1 MGISPYDQPNAR
13 SGDLSKPNFEFRISN
28 FELPPPLP
36 EAGISEGGWGKNPKS
51 EIRNPKSSRGW
62 SILVKLLIA
71 NRGEIAV
78 RIIRACREM
87 DIETVA
93 VYSEVDRLAPHV
105 LMADQSFPIGP
116 AAAAQSYLNMD
127 RLLEV
132 AAQSGAELLHPGY
145 GFLAENADFA
155 EKVEAAGVTWVG
167 PPPEAMRVMGSK
179 TESRKL
185 AVQSGVPLIAGMM
198 DPLESLA
205 ELESF
210 VDEHGLPVLLKAVAG
225 GGGKGMRAVSDRAE
239 LAGAYER
246 ACSEGQAYFGDP
258 RVYVEKLAVTPR
270 HIEIQVVADRAGN
283 AVYVGERECSI
294 QRRHQKVV
302 EECPSPVVGPELRE
316 RMGEAAIAIVKA
328 SGYHSVGTVEFLLD
342 TEGEFFFLEM
352 NTRLQVEH
360 PVTEEVYGV
369 DLVQEQ
375 IAIALGRPL
384 SLRQKDLVPRGHA
397 IECRVYAEDPLRDFA
412 PSPGRIT
419 LYVRPGG
426 PGVRLDSGVLAESVV
441 PLEYDPMLAKL
452 IVWAEDRDGAIERLD
467 RALSEYQVRGVSTT
481 LTLFRAL
488 VGMDAFREAR
498 FHTGFLDELLAS
510 GDLKKLHGQQDP
522 EAEAAAVM
530 AAACLATASASR
542 LPSDL
547 FDRGHESSWWFEGNR
562 VLHGRFPR

>member
-1 MGISPYDQPNAR
+1 
-13 SGDLSKPNFEFRISN
+13 
-28 FELPPPLP
+28 
-36 EAGISEGGWGKNPKS
+36 
-51 EIRNPKSSRGW
+51 
-62 SILVKLLIA
+62 VKLLIA

-87 DIETVA
+87 GIGTVA

-105 LMADQSFPIGP
+105 LMADQSYPIGP
-116 AAAAQSYLNMD
+116 AEAAKSYLNVD

-132 AAQSGAELLHPGY
+132 AAESGADLLHPGY

-155 EKVEAAGVTWVG
+155 ERVEAAGVTWVG

-179 TESRKL
+179 TEARKV
-185 AVQSGVPLIAGMM
+185 AVTAGAPLIPGLMEPIE
-198 DPLESLA
+198 DVA
-205 ELESF
+205 ELDVF

-225 GGGKGMRAVSDRAE
+225 GGGKGMRAVSDRSE
-239 LAGAYER
+239 LAPSYER

-258 RVYVEKLAVTPR
+258 RVYVERLIDHPR
-270 HIEIQVVADRAGN
+270 HIEVQVAADREGN

-302 EECPSPVVGPELRE
+302 EECPSPVVGPELR
-316 RMGEAAIAIVKA
+316 RRLGETALAIVHA

-342 TEGEFFFLEM
+342 PDGNFFFLEM

-375 IAIALGRPL
+375 INLALGKPL
-384 SLRQKDLVPRGHA
+384 SLNQEDLVPRGHA
-397 IECRVYAEDPLRDFA
+397 IECRVYAEDPLRNFA

-441 PLEYDPMLAKL
+441 PLDYDPMLAKL
-452 IVWAEDRDGAIERLD
+452 VVWAGDRSAAVERLD
-467 RALSEYQVRGVSTT
+467 RALSEFQIRGVSTT

-488 VGMDAFREAR
+488 VGMDAFRDAD
-498 FHTGFLDELLAS
+498 FHTGFLDDLLRS
-510 GDLKKLHGQQDP
+510 GGLADLHGRQDP
-522 EAEAAAVM
+522 EAEEAAVL
-530 AAACLATASASR
+530 AAACLATLSAGR
-542 LPSDL
+542 LADDL
-547 FDRGHESSWWFEGNR
+547 FDHGADSAWWAEGTR
-562 VLHGRFPR
+562 ILHGRFPR